1 LYDGLCG
8 TAEFKDDYFA
18 GLGFYVAGFDH
29 NDGSLLSGDVEESW
43 GGICVTYASEADI
56 DVVMNS
62 SGVHDIS
69 LLPKLPKLTL
79 PKSSEVVTRCLK
91 WNEFKSDDGKLVDP
105 KNLTTVNF
113 VVYGKKGTWKKINIH
128 ALGKYATYA
137 EYDFSLKCPI
147 EERFVTE

>member
-1 LYDGLCG
+1 M
-8 TAEFKDDYFA
+8 
-18 GLGFYVAGFDH
+18 
-29 NDGSLLSGDVEESW
+29 
-43 GGICVTYASEADI
+43 TYASEADI

-113 VVYGKKGTWKKINIH
+113 VVYGKKGTRKKINIH